1 VIKGD
6 IMASLRLSTSF
17 VLAFGFLLSLIP
29 GSVVQAES
37 PLVSRNSK
45 ITFTQVDYPGA
56 FSTGVNGINSSGE
69 IVGTY
74 NLSLGGNS
82 HGFTLL
88 NGQFSSF
95 DYPGAVLTEV
105 NGINDAGLV
114 VGTAVLNIP
123 LEKAV
128 GFTYDGQT
136 FTTVSYPGNPYT
148 EGNGI
153 NNNGDI
159 VGRTGN
165 LYTHLAAYEFS
176 GGQYTYIS
184 PPGQYPSEGAFGI
197 NDLGDLVGYVYS
209 SKYKAAFLLENNV
222 FTFFNPGGGY
232 AYGIN
237 NGEAIAGTYYTSS
250 FLPAGFVSKDG
261 KRVSVVF
268 PGSNGTSTV
277 TIGNGNQVGGTY
289 YTDVP
294 YENHGYVTSPIIL
307 P

>member
-1 VIKGD
+1 
-6 IMASLRLSTSF
+6 MPFLRIPSIRLGLDLWLSAI
-17 VLAFGFLLSLIP
+17 LAIP
-29 GSVVQAES
+29 LAAES
-37 PLVSRNSK
+37 LLLYQKST
-45 ITFTQVDYPGA
+45 ITFTQVDYPAA
-56 FSTGVNGINSSGE
+56 FSTGVNGISSSGE

-82 HGFTLL
+82 HGFVLL
-88 NGQFSSF
+88 NGQFTSF

-105 NGINDAGLV
+105 SGVNDASMI
-114 VGTAVLNIP
+114 VGTAVLNITS
-123 LEKAV
+123 EKAV
-128 GFTYDGQT
+128 GFTYDGHT
-136 FTTVSYPGNPYT
+136 FTTISFPGHPYT
-148 EGNGI
+148 EANGI

-165 LYTHLAAYEFS
+165 LYTHLAAYKFS
-176 GGQYTYIS
+176 DGQYTYIT

-197 NDLGDLVGYVYS
+197 NDLGDVVGYVYS
-209 SKYKAAFLLENNV
+209 SKFASAFLLKNNV

-237 NGEAIAGTYYTSS
+237 NSEAIAGTYYTSS
-250 FLPAGFVSKDG
+250 LLPAGFVSRDG

-277 TIGNGNQVGGTY
+277 TISNSNPVGGTY

-294 YENHGYVTSPIIL
+294 YANHGYVTSPIIL